1 MTERDYMRKF
11 AKLFNA
17 SGRCVFTIMA
27 DTGGMSHRKGYD
39 AFIIY
44 RGRHIAVEG
53 KAGNGRLKEHQV
65 AALAEA
71 SEHGA
76 GVLIVRFISAGASFI
91 RFDPN
96 DDNEEQYK
104 DVTWPTMQDAAR
116 IEDILEWSVGV

>member
-1 MTERDYMRKF
+1 MTERDYMRKL

-53 KAGNGRLKEHQV
+53 KSGNGRLKDHQV
-65 AALAEA
+65 KALAEA
-71 SEHGA
+71 AEHGA
-76 GVLIVRFISAGASFI
+76 PTLVIRFISAGASFI
-91 RFDPN
+91 RFDPE
-96 DDNEEQYK
+96 DEEEEYK
-104 DVTWPTMQDAAR
+104 DVTWSAMKEPRA
-116 IEDILEWSVGV
+116 IVNILEWARGA